1 MRRTL
6 AGLVKVS
13 DSLSSEQSEIARSSV
28 AASPRAGQLPRL
40 VFAAQVHDFYFYLFA
55 FSRENRFSHEKTST
69 LLSICRDVFDG
80 DMGTNDPAKHM
91 GTSFERLEGMLL
103 RHAVFRPP
111 KSIGV
116 FDEGDVR
123 SILNFML
130 HNYYRHWR
138 LYKVCF
144 TRRLQCTFT
153 QVLPFG
159 VEEPAAY
166 RPLVELLPL
175 GEAPPAVLEPEPE
188 PEEEG
193 GEAEDGEATGEEPPA
208 DEVA

>member
-28 AASPRAGQLPRL
+28 AASPRAVPRL

>member
-1 MRRTL
+1 MEL
-6 AGLVKVS
+6 GFHIKQV
-13 DSLSSEQSEIARSSV
+13 DAR
-28 AASPRAGQLPRL
+28 AR
-40 VFAAQVHDFYFYLFA
+40 VHDFYFYLFA

-153 QVLPFG
+153 Q
-159 VEEPAAY
+159 
-166 RPLVELLPL
+166 
-175 GEAPPAVLEPEPE
+175 APPAVLEPEPE

>member
-28 AASPRAGQLPRL
+28 ASFPRG
-40 VFAAQVHDFYFYLFA
+40 AAPATLFPVQVHDFYFYLFA

-130 HNYYRHWR
+130 HNYCRHWR

-175 GEAPPAVLEPEPE
+175 GEAPA
-188 PEEEG
+188 
-193 GEAEDGEATGEEPPA
+193 ARA
-208 DEVA
+208 

>member
-1 MRRTL
+1 MEL
-6 AGLVKVS
+6 GFHIKQV
-13 DSLSSEQSEIARSSV
+13 DAR
-28 AASPRAGQLPRL
+28 AR
-40 VFAAQVHDFYFYLFA
+40 VHDFFYLFA
-55 FSRENRFSHEKTST
+55 FSRENRFSHEKAST

-116 FDEGDVR
+116 FDEAA
-123 SILNFML
+123 
-130 HNYYRHWR
+130 
-138 LYKVCF
+138 CF

-175 GEAPPAVLEPEPE
+175 GEAPPAVLEPDPE

>member
-1 MRRTL
+1 MEL
-6 AGLVKVS
+6 GFHIK
-13 DSLSSEQSEIARSSV
+13 
-28 AASPRAGQLPRL
+28 
-40 VFAAQVHDFYFYLFA
+40 QVHDFFYFYLFA

-166 RPLVELLPL
+166 RPAYRPLVELLPL

>member
-1 MRRTL
+1 MSWATLGRRVFVRVFDGL
-6 AGLVKVS
+6 A
-13 DSLSSEQSEIARSSV
+13 
-28 AASPRAGQLPRL
+28 
-40 VFAAQVHDFYFYLFA
+40 
-55 FSRENRFSHEKTST
+55 ST
-69 LLSICRDVFDG
+69 LLVMESRTRPV
-80 DMGTNDPAKHM
+80 PY
-91 GTSFERLEGMLL
+91 
-103 RHAVFRPP
+103 AVFRPP